1 MKNISVLFASTG
13 LFLGLVSSSCNDP
26 QLLAPG
32 GDNEVKGCTNQE
44 AVNYNSE
51 AAVDDGSCVVVNE
64 QQNSIFV
71 KFTATWCGP
80 CGGWG
85 GSAFTD
91 AIASQGSR
99 MLGMSLQVNDG
110 LTTGSNGPLVDEFS
124 NKWNYSGTPNF
135 AANEIMVGTSVQDAI
150 NEVSDHS
157 QMLPKLGVGVRTTL
171 GAGPNAGK
179 LNIDAYI
186 KNFEETNADYHL
198 AIYFLARNIVA
209 SQNTSNGYDDAYVH
223 HHVLLG
229 AATYG
234 GAYGEEIIIDKAM
247 KAGDITHF
255 SRAVSYDASWDL
267 DELEVVA
274 VVWRKDPNLANT
286 FYYENST
293 TNR

>member
-1 MKNISVLFASTG
+1 MKNISVLFASAG

-32 GDNEVKGCTNQE
+32 GDNEIKGCTNQE

-85 GSAFTD
+85 GTAFTD
-91 AIASQGSR
+91 AIATQGSR
-99 MLGMSLQVNDG
+99 MLAMSLQVNDD

-135 AANEIMVGTSVQDAI
+135 AANEIMVGTTVQDAV
-150 NEVSDHS
+150 NEVADHA
-157 QMLPKLGVGVRTTL
+157 QLMPKLGVGVRTTL

-186 KNFEETNADYHL
+186 KHFDETNDDYHL

-209 SQNTSNGYDDAYVH
+209 SQNTSNGYVDNYEH

-234 GAYGEEIIIDKAM
+234 GAYGEEIITEK
-247 KAGDITHF
+247 KSAGDVTRF
-255 SRAVSYDASWDL
+255 ARAVAYDASWDL

-274 VVWRKDPNLANT
+274 VVWRKDPSLPNT